1 MLDCESSV
9 ALTPTA
15 ATGNVRRVGGIEL
28 VGVTKRFGSVEVIAN
43 LDLRVDAGEFLVVL
57 GPSGCGKST
66 ALRMI
71 AGLEPVTQGEVRI
84 AGRDVTH
91 LAPGA
96 RGVAM
101 VFQHYALYPYMT
113 VYDNLAFGMRNIG
126 VAKDEIGRRIHEAA
140 RVLELEPYL
149 ARRPAQLSGGQ
160 RQRVAIGRALVKEPV
175 AFLFDE
181 PLSNLDA
188 GLRARTRVELARL
201 HHRLHTT
208 MVFVTHD
215 QAEAMTL
222 ATRLAVMNLGKI
234 EQIGSP
240 MEIYRRPATRFV
252 AGFIG
257 TPAMNFLP
265 VDRLPAVN
273 GHAVV
278 KLRDGTVL
286 ATAIHDHDVGPAD
299 QLTLGVRAESVTLDG
314 AAQARGRAEVVERL
328 GDRTLAHVVLAD
340 GSMLVAQAHRE
351 SAVAVGET
359 VGLAFETVPLQLF
372 DGAGNAYH
380 ARRPDG
386 PTP

>member
-1 MLDCESSV
+1 VKQDLQSLESRAGIALGGV
-9 ALTPTA
+9 A
-15 ATGNVRRVGGIEL
+15 
-28 VGVTKRFGSVEVIAN
+28 KRFGSVEVIAN
-43 LDLRVDAGEFLVVL
+43 LDLQINAGEFLVVL

-66 ALRMI
+66 LLRMI
-71 AGLEPVTQGEVRI
+71 AGLESVSAGEIRI
-84 AGRDVTH
+84 GERDVTQ

-101 VFQHYALYPYMT
+101 VFQHYALYPHMT
-113 VYDNLAFGMRNIG
+113 VRDNLAFGLRN
-126 VAKDEIGRRIHEAA
+126 VAVPEAEIGRRIDEAA

-149 ARRPAQLSGGQ
+149 ARKPAQLSGGQ

-188 GLRARTRVELARL
+188 SLRARTRVELARL
-201 HHRLHTT
+201 HHRLKTT

-222 ATRLAVMNLGKI
+222 ATRLVVMNRGRI

-257 TPAMNFLP
+257 TPAMNFVA
-265 VDRLPAVN
+265 VDRLAPMN
-273 GHAVV
+273 GTAVV

-286 ATAIHDHDVGPAD
+286 TTAIRDDDVGAAE
-299 QLTLGVRAESVTLDG
+299 QLTLGVRAESVTVAG
-314 AAQARGRAEVVERL
+314 AAQARGRAEVIERL
-328 GDRTLAHVVLAD
+328 GDRTLAHVILSD
-340 GSMLVAQAHRE
+340 GSTLVAQAHRE
-351 SAVAVGET
+351 STVAVGDD
-359 VGLAFETVPLQLF
+359 VGLSFETAALQLF
-372 DGAGNAYH
+372 DAAGKAYH
-380 ARRPDG
+380 AR
-386 PTP
+386 

>member
-1 MLDCESSV
+1 MH
-9 ALTPTA
+9 
-15 ATGNVRRVGGIEL
+15 GIEL
-28 VGVTKRFGSVEVIAN
+28 VGVTKRFGSVEVVTS
-43 LDLRVDAGEFLVVL
+43 LDLQIAAGEFLVVL

-66 ALRMI
+66 LLRMI
-71 AGLEPVTQGEVRI
+71 AGLESVTAGHVRI
-84 AGRDVTH
+84 AGRDATQ

-101 VFQHYALYPYMT
+101 VFQHYALYPHMT
-113 VYDNLAFGMRNIG
+113 VFDNLAFGMRNVG
-126 VAKDEIGRRIHEAA
+126 VPRAEIDRRIQEAA

-149 ARRPAQLSGGQ
+149 ARKPGQLSGGQ

-201 HHRLHTT
+201 HHRLATT

-222 ATRLAVMNLGKI
+222 ATRLAVMNRGKI

-265 VDRLPAVN
+265 VDRMPAVN
-273 GHAVV
+273 GNAVV

-286 ATAIHDHDVGPAD
+286 ATAIRDADVGPAD

-314 AAQARGRAEVVERL
+314 DATAAARGRAEVIERL
-328 GDRTLAHVVLAD
+328 GDRTLAHVVLPD
-340 GSMLVAQAHRE
+340 GSILVAQAHRDNP
-351 SAVAVGET
+351 VAVGED
-359 VGLAFETVPLQLF
+359 VGLAFETAPLQLF

-380 ARRPDG
+380 AR
-386 PTP
+386 

>member
-1 MLDCESSV
+1 V
-9 ALTPTA
+9 H
-15 ATGNVRRVGGIEL
+15 GIEL
-28 VGVTKRFGSVEVIAN
+28 VGVTKRFGSVEVIGN
-43 LDLRVDAGEFLVVL
+43 LDLPIEAGEFLVIL

-66 ALRMI
+66 LLRMI
-71 AGLEPVTQGEVRI
+71 AGLEPVTAGEVRI
-84 AGRDVTH
+84 SGRDVTQ
-91 LAPGA
+91 LRPGA

-101 VFQHYALYPYMT
+101 VFQHYALYPHMT
-113 VYDNLAFGMRNIG
+113 VYDNLAFGMRNVG
-126 VAKDEIGRRIHEAA
+126 VAAREIERRIQEAA
-140 RVLELEPYL
+140 RILELEPYL
-149 ARRPAQLSGGQ
+149 ARKPAQLSGGQ
-160 RQRVAIGRALVKEPV
+160 RQRVAIGRAVVKEPL

-201 HHRLHTT
+201 HHRLKST

-222 ATRLAVMNLGKI
+222 ATRIAVMNRGRI
-234 EQIGSP
+234 EQLGTP

-286 ATAIHDHDVGPAD
+286 ATAIRDADVGSHDA
-299 QLTLGVRAESVTLDG
+299 LTLGVRAESVTLEG
-314 AAQARGRAEVVERL
+314 AAAARGRAEVIERL

-340 GSMLVAQAHRE
+340 GSTLVAQAHRD
-351 SAVAVGET
+351 SPVAVGDD
-359 VGLAFETVPLQLF
+359 VGLAFEAAPLQLF
-372 DGAGNAYH
+372 DAAGNAYH
-380 ARRPDG
+380 APVSR
-386 PTP
+386 